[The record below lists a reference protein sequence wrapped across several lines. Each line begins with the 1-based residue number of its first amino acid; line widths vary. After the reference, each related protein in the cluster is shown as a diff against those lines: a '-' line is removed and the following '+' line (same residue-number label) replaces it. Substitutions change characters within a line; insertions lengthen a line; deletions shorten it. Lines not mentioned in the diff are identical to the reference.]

1 MGQGKAE
8 VLAVAFAATSA
19 AAGGPPLSLPGE
31 EADAAGV
38 ETAAAA
44 MESDSRR
51 FRTAKFFGQGG
62 SPPCRLPN
70 IILAILFRIDVYR
83 ESDDLLLI

>member
-38 ETAAAA
+38 EADAA
-44 MESDSRR
+44 MESDDASEVLWTGRKPR
-51 FRTAKFFGQGG
+51 VG
-62 SPPCRLPN
+62 SQISSEPS
-70 IILAILFRIDVYR
+70 FS
-83 ESDDLLLI
+83 ESTSTGSLMICF